1 METCGDNKSF
11 KNVCCIS
18 IARNTGESSLQWVLK
33 TDGSVND
40 INWWQILV
48 MAKICLFKT
57 VNFKLHLL
65 QTNYYWKQ
73 LNQIFGPSIH
83 YPQNDDLLLAPTNL
97 CVNNVIIAGKHNSKF
112 LGWQK
117 YCLERSH
124 KNHQKWSI
132 KAFVC
137 YIKVNTH
144 YIVIS

>member
-18 IARNTGESSLQWVLK
+18 IARNTGESSPQWFLK

-40 INWWQILV
+40 INWRQILV

-57 VNFKLHLL
+57 VNFKLDLL

-83 YPQNDDLLLAPTNL
+83 YPQNDDLLLAQTNL

-112 LGWQK
+112 LGW
-117 YCLERSH
+117 LLD
-124 KNHQKWSI
+124 KNIAWKDHTKTI
-132 KAFVC
+132 KNGVSKHLSA
-137 YIKVNTH
+137 ILR
-144 YIVIS
+144 